1 MSVLSE
7 QCLIVPPWKGRF
19 VVVTEGGGGGGGG
32 VMVILMVMILAVVV
46 IEAYQCTGT

>member
-19 VVVTEGGGGGGGG
+19 VVVTDGGGGGG

>member
-19 VVVTEGGGGGGGG
+19 VVITNGGGGGGG

-46 IEAYQCTGT
+46 IEAYQCAGT

>member
-19 VVVTEGGGGGGGG
+19 VVVTDGGGGGGG
-32 VMVILMVMILAVVV
+32 VMVIFMVMILAVVV

>member
-19 VVVTEGGGGGGGG
+19 VVVTDGGGGGGG

>member
-19 VVVTEGGGGGGGG
+19 VVITNGGGGGGG

-46 IEAYQCTGT
+46 IEACQCTGT

>member
-19 VVVTEGGGGGGGG
+19 VVNTDGGGGGGG

>member
-19 VVVTEGGGGGGGG
+19 VVITNGGGGGGG

>member
-1 MSVLSE
+1 MMSVLSE

-19 VVVTEGGGGGGGG
+19 VVVTDGGGGGGG

>member
-19 VVVTEGGGGGGGG
+19 VVVTDGGGGGGG
-32 VMVILMVMILAVVV
+32 VMVILMVMILAVVG